1 VSEQINIIL
10 LSLKVAAM
18 AVLILV
24 PVGTG
29 LGWLFSR
36 RRFFGRSLLE
46 GLVNV
51 PLVLPPVVTGYF
63 LLIALGPSGLLGK
76 FFKNWFGLTIAFTW
90 KAAVLAA
97 AVVSL
102 PLLVRAVKVAVDA
115 IDPRLE
121 EAARML
127 RAGEIRIFFEI
138 TLPLAANGII
148 AGTILAFARAIG
160 EFGATIIF
168 ASNIPGKTQTIPLA
182 IFTFL
187 NQPGGEEKTHL
198 LVIVS
203 IVLAYLSI
211 LVNELLLR
219 KLRRVSD

>member
-1 VSEQINIIL
+1 MSEQLNIIL
-10 LSLKVAAM
+10 LSLKVAGL
-18 AVLILV
+18 AVLLLI
-24 PVGTG
+24 PVGTA
-29 LGWLFSR
+29 LGWLFCR

-63 LLIALGPSGLLGK
+63 LLIALGPSGGLGRFLK
-76 FFKNWFGLTIAFTW
+76 SWFGLTIAFTW

-102 PLLVRAVKVAVDA
+102 PLLVRAVKVAVEA
-115 IDPRLE
+115 IDPKLE

-187 NQPGGEEKTHL
+187 NQPGGTEKTRV

-211 LVNELLLR
+211 LLNELLLR
-219 KLRRVSD
+219 KLKRAND